1 MHGLMECIGNV
12 QELCAVKYLSQ
23 EEWWRFLQCVNSYG
37 RGEIGTP
44 KTAKRCAVGVGFDWN
59 ASGVGACADVL
70 PGDGD
75 ESPGGGDKGEVEGVG
90 LLKESVRRSQEL
102 GIQ

>member
-12 QELCAVKYLSQ
+12 QELCAAKYLSQ
-23 EEWWRFLQCVNSYG
+23 EEWWRFLQCENSFG
-37 RGEIGTP
+37 RSEIGTP
-44 KTAKRCAVGVGFDWN
+44 KTARRCATRAGFDWN

-75 ESPGGGDKGEVEGVG
+75 ELPGGDRVEVEGIE
-90 LLKESVRRSQEL
+90 LLKKSVRRSQEL